1 MEASFW
7 HQKWERGETGF
18 HENEINPF
26 LIKHFEALNP
36 PKGGRI
42 FLPLCGKTRDIG
54 WFLAN
59 GYQIIGAELSERAI
73 HELFTELGI
82 TPEISKDEKLTRYR
96 AENLDILAG
105 DFFDVSAESLG
116 PISAIYDRAALV
128 ALPAPMRKQYS
139 SHLMHLTDAAPQLLI
154 TYEYNQLM
162 MDGPPF
168 SVSEDEVKQLYSAA
182 YRLESAES
190 KIIAGGL
197 KGKAAS
203 TETAWV
209 LHKIKQ

>member
-7 HQKWERGETGF
+7 HQKWERGEVGF
-18 HENEINPF
+18 HENEINSF

-59 GYQIIGAELSERAI
+59 GYRVAGAELSKLAI
-73 HELFTELGI
+73 NELFTELGI
-82 TPEISKDEKLTRYR
+82 TPEISTDGKLTRYR

-105 DFFDVSAESLG
+105 NFFDISAESLG

-128 ALPAPMRKQYS
+128 ALPASMRKQYS
-139 SHLMHLTDAAPQLLI
+139 SHLMHITDAAPQLLI
-154 TYEYNQLM
+154 TYEYNQSQM
-162 MDGPPF
+162 GGPPF
-168 SVSEDEVKQLYSAA
+168 SVNEDEVKQLYAVA

-197 KGKAAS
+197 KGKVPS
-203 TETAWV
+203 TETAWL

>member
-36 PKGGRI
+36 STGGRV

-59 GYQIIGAELSERAI
+59 GYRVAGAELSELAI
-73 HELFTELGI
+73 NELFTELSI
-82 TPEISKDEKLTRYR
+82 TPEISKDGKLTRYR

-105 DFFDVSAESLG
+105 NFFDVSAEPLG
-116 PISAIYDRAALV
+116 SISAVYDRAALV
-128 ALPAPMRKQYS
+128 ALPASMRKEYS
-139 SHLMHLTDAAPQLLI
+139 SHLVHITDAAPQLLI
-154 TYEYNQLM
+154 TYEYNQLL

-168 SVSEDEVKQLYSAA
+168 SVNEDEVKQLYAAA

-197 KGKAAS
+197 KGKVAS
-203 TETAWV
+203 TETAWL
-209 LHKIKQ
+209 LHKIK